1 MNASMLVLLLLALV
15 LANLPFVIRH
25 RLFGVLPL
33 KRKHFGHQLLEWA
46 AAYVAVGALAYV
58 LESRAGAVH
67 PQGVTFYVVTVLM
80 FAVFAFPAF
89 VWRYFWHGKHR
100 E

>member
-1 MNASMLVLLLLALV
+1 MTAPMIILLLLAV
-15 LANLPFVIRH
+15 ILANLPFLSS
-25 RLFGVLPL
+25 RLLLALPL
-33 KRKHFGHQLLEWA
+33 RRKHFGHQLFEWLL
-46 AAYVAVGALAYV
+46 AYALVGAVAYV
-58 LESRAGAVH
+58 LESRAGPVH
-67 PQGVTFYVVTVLM
+67 PQGVTFYVVTLIM